1 MKKPYFGR
9 LLTAMVTPF
18 NADGSINYEAG
29 ADFADWLLANGS
41 DGLVVEGSTGE
52 AATMDMDEKI
62 KFMQTIV
69 ARVNG
74 RVKIVAGAGTNC
86 TASTIDL
93 VKKMEACGVDGVL
106 VVGPYYNKPTQ
117 EGYYQHFAAVAK
129 ATKLPI
135 IVYNVPG
142 RTGGNIAPETVAR
155 LAADFS
161 NIVAIKEAAG
171 NVAQTAELYRV
182 LPEDFSIYSG
192 DDGLILPFLSV
203 GACGLISVLANVNGN
218 ILQQLMQAY
227 SEGRVK
233 DAADL
238 NKVMVPLAKAMF
250 IESNPIPIKA
260 AVTKVTGI
268 DAGDPRL
275 PLTPISAAAEAKLDA
290 ALKAA
295 GMIK

>member
-74 RVKIVAGAGTNC
+74 RAKIVAGAGTNC

-93 VKKMEACGVDGVL
+93 VKRMEACGVDGVL

-268 DAGDPRL
+268 EAGAPRL

>member
-74 RVKIVAGAGTNC
+74 RAKIVAGAGTNC

-161 NIVAIKEAAG
+161 NIVAIKEAAAS
-171 NVAQTAELYRV
+171 VAQTAELYRV

-268 DAGDPRL
+268 EAGAPRL

>member
-74 RVKIVAGAGTNC
+74 RAKIVAGAGTNC

-161 NIVAIKEAAG
+161 NIIAIKEAAG

-268 DAGDPRL
+268 EAGAPRL